1 MSRRPIDLSPDLKR
15 LRDEGYDIEVVDGY
29 LLVHDVPYLNHE
41 KQLRRGVL
49 ISALRLNNNVALPPD
64 DHQAMLAGECPCHVD
79 GRPMERIGPSATN
92 VVVGS
97 IRATWIFSARPKPSS
112 KYDDF
117 HHKMS
122 HYANM
127 LSGPAQTVDPNA
139 RAQTFRPH
147 RPDAGSSVFHYEDTA
162 SSRADIA
169 AISNKLRID
178 RVDIIGLGGTGSYVF
193 DLVAKTPVL
202 EIHLWDGDEFLQ
214 HNAFRAPG
222 APSGEE
228 LERRMPKVEYLAG
241 IYGRMRSGIVAHA
254 VAMDAGHLDELEGTK
269 FVFLCMEGPAKKPI
283 IERLETLDVNFID
296 VGMGVYVKNNALG
309 GLLRTTTSTGK
320 KRDHVR
326 AKGRI
331 AFGNALV
338 VNEYDKNIQIADLN
352 ALNAAYAVIRW
363 KKLFG
368 FYQDEEGEH
377 FSLFSIGGNDISN
390 EDQ

>member
-15 LRDEGYDIEVVDGY
+15 LRDDGYDIEVVDGY
-29 LLVHDVPYLNHE
+29 LLVHGVPYLNRE
-41 KQLRRGVL
+41 KQVKRGIL

-64 DHQAMLAGECPCHVD
+64 DHQAMLSGECPCHED
-79 GRPMERIGPSATN
+79 GRTMERIGPSA
-92 VVVGS
+92 VDKEIAG
-97 IRATWIFSARPKPSS
+97 IRANWNFSARPKPSG
-112 KYDDF
+112 KYNDF

-127 LSGPAQTVDPNA
+127 LSGPAQAVDPSA
-139 RAQTFRPH
+139 TAQTFRPH

-162 SSRADIA
+162 SSRADIVA
-169 AISNKLRID
+169 VSNKLRID
-178 RVDIIGLGGTGSYVF
+178 RVDIIGLGGTGSYVL
-193 DLVAKTPVL
+193 DLIAKTPIR

-222 APSGEE
+222 APSGED
-228 LERRMPKVEYLAG
+228 LERRMAKVEYLAG
-241 IYGRMRSGIVAHA
+241 IYGRMRSGIVPHA
-254 VAMDAGHLDELEGTK
+254 VPMDAGHLDQLEGTK
-269 FVFLCMEGPAKKPI
+269 FAFLCMEGPAKKPI
-283 IERLETLDVNFID
+283 VERLEKLDVSFID
-296 VGMGVYVKNNALG
+296 VGMGVYVKNNMLG
-309 GLLRTTTSTGK
+309 GLVRTTTSTRE

-331 AFGNALV
+331 AFGNALDI
-338 VNEYDKNIQIADLN
+338 NEYDKNIQIADLN
-352 ALNAAYAVIRW
+352 ALNAAFAVIRW

-368 FYQDEEGEH
+368 FYPDEEGEH